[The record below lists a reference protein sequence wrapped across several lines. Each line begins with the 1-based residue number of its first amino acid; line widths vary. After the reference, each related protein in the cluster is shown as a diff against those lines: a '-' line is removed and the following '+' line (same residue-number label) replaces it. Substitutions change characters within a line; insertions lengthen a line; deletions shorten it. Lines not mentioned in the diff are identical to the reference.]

1 VPSRVTINQ
10 NPLTGKTTKSPA
22 MRGFFSVSILPY
34 CCNHLNVA
42 INRRLKYIYIEK
54 NIDSMTIMNKT
65 MQEYMKIETGC
76 ILNWS
81 IRFLLMACIVPLL
94 LVSGCASLPTDFERS
109 ESHVIKETTQTR
121 LGRAIEPVVAKYP
134 GKSGF
139 HALIEGTDAF
149 ATRFHLVQTADKTLD
164 IQYYIWHDDLTG
176 KVLHNQ
182 LLAAADR
189 GVRVRLLLDDL
200 DTAGK
205 DEMLHI
211 IDAHP
216 NIEIRLFNP
225 FANRTKRIGDFLT
238 DTSRINRRMH
248 NKSLTADNQATIFGG
263 RNIGDEYFDAA
274 EEVGF
279 SDLDVL
285 AIGPVVTEVSQ
296 SFDHYWNSQWVY
308 PLAAFKK
315 EDSIDANQIDA
326 FRRQSDAFIEAA
338 SSSAYADALRA
349 LDIAKLPSV
358 AELDYSWGI
367 WKLVYD
373 QPSKVEAESVKK
385 ETHLAPTLKEA
396 MNKTKSELLIV
407 SPYFVPGTNFTNYLV
422 GLVEKGVRVRILTNS
437 LSANDVPLVHAG
449 YMRYREDLVK
459 GGVELYEFKAIKGVE
474 ENKKKTKAKWSG
486 SSRASLHG
494 KFLGFDQRYIFVGSF
509 NLDGRS
515 VALNTELGVFFES
528 PKYAQMMAK
537 GFEQNSMK
545 KAFRVLLTDDGDLQW
560 VTLENGKEVR
570 FDVEPDTGFWKR
582 FSTDFLSIF
591 VPESQL

>member
-1 VPSRVTINQ
+1 MLSLGSAIRNVIILIIFVL
-10 NPLTGKTTKSPA
+10 PLF
-22 MRGFFSVSILPY
+22 M
-34 CCNHLNVA
+34 
-42 INRRLKYIYIEK
+42 
-54 NIDSMTIMNKT
+54 
-65 MQEYMKIETGC
+65 
-76 ILNWS
+76 
-81 IRFLLMACIVPLL
+81 
-94 LVSGCASLPTDFERS
+94 SGCASLPTDFERS
-109 ESHVIKETTQTR
+109 PSHLIKETSDTR
-121 LGRAIEPVVAKYP
+121 LGYVIEPVVAIHP
-134 GKSGF
+134 EKSGF
-139 HALIEGTDAF
+139 HALTEGIDAF
-149 ATRFHLVQTADKTLD
+149 ATRLYLVQTADKTLD

-176 KVLHNQ
+176 KALHNQ

-225 FANRTKRIGDFLT
+225 FANRSSRFGDFLT
-238 DTSRINRRMH
+238 DTTRINHRMH
-248 NKSLTADNQATIFGG
+248 NKSLTADNQVTIFGG

-296 SFDHYWNSQWVY
+296 SFDLYWNSQWVY
-308 PLAAFKK
+308 PLAAFKPDK
-315 EDSIDANQIDA
+315 PVDTSQIMA
-326 FRRQSDAFIEAA
+326 FREQSDAFIQAA
-338 SSSAYADALRA
+338 RSSEYADAIRA
-349 LDIAKLPSV
+349 LDIAKLPSA
-358 AELDYSWGI
+358 AELDYSWGR

-373 QPSKVEAESVKK
+373 QPSKVEAMDVKK
-385 ETHLAPTLKEA
+385 ETHLAPTLKEG
-396 MNKTKSELLIV
+396 MDKTKSELLIV
-407 SPYFVPGTNFTNYLV
+407 SPYFVPGSNFTNYLV
-422 GLVEKGVRVRILTNS
+422 GLVKSGKRVRILTNS
-437 LSANDVPLVHAG
+437 LAANDVPMVHAG

-459 GGVELYEFKAIKGVE
+459 GGVELYEFKAIKGASKE
-474 ENKKKTKAKWSG
+474 TKKTKAKWSG

-494 KFLGFDQRYIFVGSF
+494 KFLGFDRRFMFVGSF

-537 GFEQNSMK
+537 GFDQNSMI
-545 KAFRVLLTDDGDLQW
+545 KAYRVLLTDDDELQW
-560 VTLENGKEVR
+560 VTLEDGKEVR
-570 FDVEPDTGFWKR
+570 FVVEPEAGFWKR
-582 FSTDFLSIF
+582 FGAGFMSIF